1 MSRLNSVWARSNKT
15 KMFEERE
22 LDAEELKKGL
32 INDPEELVRWEVE
45 EQLSDLKSQLVVNEA
60 NLKEL
65 KEASS
70 IQKNYSD
77 QMLLLDN
84 YLKELRQDPRV
95 KYGTEP
101 DKIAA
106 LQKMPGTDLKDIYKV
121 LGRYAKLMPD
131 YSRYRL
137 KDALDRHKKYGKRI
151 ENIERKILQREGL
164 TIDDDFLPLIR
175 QYADRVEE
183 IKVKMA
189 DVRSDENMQRLLE
202 RVLEDKEKE
211 EANKKPVSERVNEF
225 QRLNYLLDCH
235 HKVHSCDIYGRV
247 EELASG
253 KAVAAVK
260 QPQRVLETTKA
271 FRYRWPKALKT
282 FMPKAQQAAVR
293 DVLRE
298 SENPEAYA
306 KTVLDPLQKQVES
319 IPKLYATES
328 VPLNEKIIYAHFFQG
343 SSDWYIAEYDP
354 KENMAF
360 GYTILNGDTE
370 MAEWGYISIAELSS
384 VKIIELDFYWQ
395 PQPFAEVV
403 KVPTPSSPSAA
414 PAQAITEAIEALK
427 IAAEFAPGNDKKELS
442 SAIEALEVALEFA

>member
-1 MSRLNSVWARSNKT
+1 MAEQTSALQGEFEIAVSNRNALEQAKDIKT
-15 KMFEERE
+15 RFAQLQNKIEALLEQVNTNPDVDYRTT
-22 LDAEELKKGL
+22 
-32 INDPEELVRWEVE
+32 R
-45 EQLSDLKSQLVVNEA
+45 EQLDSLQAMDSSD
-60 NLKEL
+60 
-65 KEASS
+65 
-70 IQKNYSD
+70 I
-77 QMLLLDN
+77 
-84 YLKELRQDPRV
+84 R
-95 KYGTEP
+95 
-101 DKIAA
+101 AA
-106 LQKMPGTDLKDIYKV
+106 YRKLS
-121 LGRYAKLMPD
+121 RYAQLQAYYP
-131 YSRYRL
+131 RL
-137 KDALDRHKKYGKRI
+137 GTRSAIDEHKKYVKRI
-151 ENIERKILQREGL
+151 KKIEDKLLAKEQL
-164 TIDDDFLPLIR
+164 TIFDDFTALINR
-175 QYADRVEE
+175 YDERARMLMSKINELNAVEYRE
-183 IKVKMA
+183 KLLAKVI
-189 DVRSDENMQRLLE
+189 Q
-202 RVLEDKEKE
+202 EKE
-211 EANKKPVSERVNEF
+211 AEAANRRPVSERVNEF

-235 HKVHSCDIYGRV
+235 HQVHACDIYGRV

-298 SENPEAYA
+298 SENPEDYA

-370 MAEWGYISIAELSS
+370 MAEWGYISIAELSR

-403 KVPTPSSPSAA
+403 KVPTLSSPSAE